1 MGGGDPLTSES
12 YRIIKILNNNVLLAT
27 KVSSGEE
34 MVLVGKGI
42 GFGKQENIIVDLPL
56 EKIIKAYGAYDSKTK
71 GDYIKLIEQ
80 LDRDVIGISEEII
93 SKAESL
99 LGSLNPHIH
108 IALTDHIGF
117 ALERIKVGLEINNPF
132 LYEIK
137 TLYSEEFHA
146 GKIAA
151 EMIQSA
157 LGVKIND
164 SEIGFVALHFHS
176 ARQNRKV
183 SETVKNT
190 RILIEIVNII
200 ESSLKYKVSN
210 ESLMYSRLITHLK
223 TVLTRLEERRYI
235 ENILLDSIK
244 EKFSDSFNLA
254 VKVGNYIEDATK
266 MKVSEDELGFMALHI
281 ERIKGIKN
289 HEIAI

>member
-1 MGGGDPLTSES
+1 VWGGDPLNAES
-12 YRIIKILNNNVLLAT
+12 YKIIKVLNNNVLLAI
-27 KVSSGEE
+27 KVDSKEE

-42 GFGKQENIIVDLPL
+42 GFNKRETTIIDLPL
-56 EKIIKAYGAYDSKTK
+56 EKIEKAYGTYDSKTQ

-80 LDRDVIGISEEII
+80 LDNDVIGVSEEII

-99 LGSLNPHIH
+99 LGNLNQHIH

-117 ALERIKVGLEINNPF
+117 ALERIKIGMEINNPF

-137 TLYSEEFHA
+137 TLYAEEFHA
-146 GKIAA
+146 GEIAA
-151 EMIQSA
+151 DMILDT

-164 SEIGFVALHFHS
+164 SEIGFIALHFHS

-190 RILIEIVNII
+190 RILKEIVDII
-200 ESSLKYKVSN
+200 EFSLDYKISN
-210 ESLMYSRLITHLK
+210 EGLMYSRLITHLK
-223 TVLTRLEERRYI
+223 TALTRLEEHKYI
-235 ENILLDSIK
+235 ENILLESIK
-244 EKFSDSFNLA
+244 EKFMGSFA
-254 VKVGNYIEDATK
+254 IASKIGHYIEENTN

-281 ERIKGIKN
+281 ERIKSIKKR
-289 HEIAI
+289 EAVI

>member
-1 MGGGDPLTSES
+1 MTSES
-12 YRIIKILNNNVLLAT
+12 YRIIKVLNNNVLLAT
-27 KVSSGEE
+27 KVDSKEE

-42 GFGKQENIIVDLPL
+42 GFGNQENTIVNLPL
-56 EKIIKAYGAYDSKTK
+56 ERIIKSYGAYDSKTK

-80 LDRDVIGISEEII
+80 LDSDVIGISEEII

-99 LGSLNPHIH
+99 LGNLNPHIH

-117 ALERIKVGLEINNPF
+117 ALERIKMGMEINNPF

-137 TLYSEEFHA
+137 TLYYEEFHA
-146 GKIAA
+146 GEIAA
-151 EMIQSA
+151 DMIQSS

-190 RILIEIVNII
+190 RILKEIVDII
-200 ESSLKYKVSN
+200 ESNLKYKVSI
-210 ESLMYSRLITHLK
+210 EGLMYARLITHLK
-223 TVLTRLEERRYI
+223 TALTRLEEHKYI

-244 EKFSDSFNLA
+244 EKFMDSFMLA
-254 VKVGNYIEDATK
+254 VKVGNYIEENTN
-266 MKVSEDELGFMALHI
+266 MRVSEDELGFMALHI
-281 ERIKGIKN
+281 ERIKSIKK

>member
-12 YRIIKILNNNVLLAT
+12 YRIIKVLNNNVLLAT
-27 KVSSGEE
+27 KVDSKEE

-42 GFGKQENIIVDLPL
+42 GFGKQENTIVDLPL
-56 EKIIKAYGAYDSKTK
+56 ERIIKAYVAYDSKTK

-80 LDRDVIGISEEII
+80 LDSDVIGISEEII

-99 LGSLNPHIH
+99 LGNLNPHIH

-117 ALERIKVGLEINNPF
+117 ALERIKMGMEISNPF

-146 GKIAA
+146 GEIAA
-151 EMIQSA
+151 EMIQNS

-190 RILIEIVNII
+190 RMLKEIVDII
-200 ESSLKYKVSN
+200 ESNLKFKVSN

-223 TVLTRLEERRYI
+223 TALTRLEEHRYI

-244 EKFSDSFNLA
+244 EKFIDSFNLA
-254 VKVGNYIEDATK
+254 VKVGHYIEENTD
-266 MKVSEDELGFMALHI
+266 MNVSEDELGFMALHI
-281 ERIKGIKN
+281 ERIKGIKK
-289 HEIAI
+289 HKIAI